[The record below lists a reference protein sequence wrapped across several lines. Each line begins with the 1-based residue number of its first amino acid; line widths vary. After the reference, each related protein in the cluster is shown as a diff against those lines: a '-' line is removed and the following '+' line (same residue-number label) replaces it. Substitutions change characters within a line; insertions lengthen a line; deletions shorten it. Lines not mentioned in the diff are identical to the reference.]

1 MYVIKS
7 IKKKEKKKKIL
18 TKSSR
23 IKKDIWPNLIKE
35 NQDGIG
41 GDLLVR

>member
-7 IKKKEKKKKIL
+7 IKKKKKRKKIL

-23 IKKDIWPNLIKE
+23 IKKIFDQILLKKIKME
-35 NQDGIG
+35 LVGIF
-41 GDLLVR
+41 